1 MILITGGLGFLG
13 GNLGRYLLDLGHQ
26 VLLTRNRN
34 VQIPDILTPYV
45 GKGLQIAS
53 MDITQLT
60 TILDAVKKYKVTSI
74 VHGAAIYEGKGS
86 LYQAMEVNVM
96 GCANILEAA
105 RLMGV
110 GRVTFVSSEG
120 INQGRKD
127 TTPLKEEE
135 FFWARSDRY
144 IPSTKK
150 MAELLFFIYRKE
162 YKMDIVI
169 TRPSRIYGPLYT
181 AGRNPILRMVTAA
194 LKGGQGDFNY
204 PDINETESHDFIYV
218 RDCARV
224 MAMVHLAQKPRHDI
238 YNIGLGRL
246 HSYGDVARM
255 LEKIFPGIRITLG
268 TDVATI
274 TKTEYDIVTRLD
286 NSRIQEEFG
295 YVPEYDLEKGLSA
308 LAAWLRDGS
317 YL

>member
-1 MILITGGLGFLG
+1 MILITGGLGFVG
-13 GNLGRYLLDLGHQ
+13 GNLGKYLLDHGHE

-34 VQIPDILTPYV
+34 AQVPDLLTPYV
-45 GKGLQIAS
+45 GKGLQIAP
-53 MDITQLT
+53 MDVTQLT
-60 TILDAVKKYKVTSI
+60 TVLEAVKKHKVTSI
-74 VHGAAIYEGKGS
+74 VHGAAIFEGKGTI
-86 LYQAMEVNVM
+86 YQTVEVNVD

-105 RLMGV
+105 RLMDV

-127 TTPLKEEE
+127 TLPLKEEE
-135 FFWARSDRY
+135 FVWVRSDRY
-144 IPSTKK
+144 IPVTKK
-150 MAELLFFIYRKE
+150 MAELLCFIYKKE
-162 YKMDIVI
+162 YGMDVVV

-194 LKGGQGDFNY
+194 LKGGQTDLRF
-204 PDINETESHDFIYV
+204 PDINEKESHDFVYV
-218 RDCARV
+218 RDCARAT
-224 MAMVHLAQKPRHDI
+224 AMIHLAQKPKHDI

-246 HSYGDVARM
+246 HSFSDVAHA
-255 LEKIFPGIRITLG
+255 LEKIFPGIRMRLG

-274 TKTEYDIVTRLD
+274 TKTEYDIQACLD
-286 NSRIQEEFG
+286 NSRIQDEFG
-295 YVPEYDLEKGLSA
+295 YAPEYDLPKGLSA